1 VSARWTGHAD
11 VQAEL
16 PEPAV
21 IALRPQRTNE
31 VLGLDVPAEEQAAI
45 LVRLGFDQV
54 NGGFRVPTWRARDVT
69 REIDLVEEVARFKME
84 QIPFTLPERDAMF
97 GRLTR
102 WQRLRRLVED
112 VLTGCGF
119 SEAYTSTFVA
129 EGDVRLPEPLSQ
141 EAAALRVSLL
151 GSLVAAARYNVAVGT
166 TEVALFEIARTYR
179 AGGDLPDERWHVAGI
194 VDGGFASAKWAVEQL
209 YEALKVEPAYE
220 RAVDPQLHP
229 GKSARTAEGV
239 VGELHPSLLE
249 GTWGVFELDL
259 DALVAVAPP
268 AVEFEEVS
276 PYPEVRQ
283 DLAFVVDEAVP
294 AAEVL
299 AALREAGAP
308 LLRSASVF
316 DEYRGEQIGPGKRSL
331 AFRVA
336 FGSPERTLTD
346 DEATEARGRIVAALA
361 DRFGAE
367 LRA

>member
-1 VSARWTGHAD
+1 MSARWTGHAD

-16 PEPAV
+16 PAPAV
-21 IALRPQRTNE
+21 IALRPQRTND
-31 VLGLDVPAEEQAAI
+31 VLGLEVPAAEQAAI
-45 LVRLGFDQV
+45 LVKLGFEQA

-84 QIPFTLPERDAMF
+84 EIPFTLPRRDAMF

-129 EGDVRLPEPLSQ
+129 EGDLRLPEPLSQ
-141 EAAALRVSLL
+141 EAAALRMSLL
-151 GSLVAAARYNVAVGT
+151 GSLVTAARHNVAVGT
-166 TEVALFEIARTYR
+166 SEVALFEIARTYR
-179 AGGDLPDERWHVAGI
+179 AAGDLPDERWHVAGI
-194 VDGGFASAKWAVEQL
+194 VDGGFAAAKWAVEQL
-209 YEALKVEPAYE
+209 YETLKVEPAYE
-220 RAVDPQLHP
+220 RAADAELHP
-229 GKSARTAEGV
+229 GKSACTAQGV

-259 DALVAVAPP
+259 DSLVAAAPP
-268 AVEFEEVS
+268 AVEFDEVS
-276 PYPEVRQ
+276 PYPELRQ
-283 DLAFVVDEAVP
+283 DLAFVVDETVP

-299 AALREAGAP
+299 AALRGAAGP
-308 LLRSASVF
+308 LLRSAAVF
-316 DEYRGEQIGPGKRSL
+316 DEYRGEQTGPGKRSL

-346 DEATEARGRIVAALA
+346 DEAAEARGRIVAALA

>member
-1 VSARWTGHAD
+1 MSARWTGHTD

-16 PEPAV
+16 PEAAV
-21 IALRPQRTNE
+21 IVLRPQRTND

-45 LVRLGFDQV
+45 LAKLGFDAM

-102 WQRLRRLVED
+102 WQRLRRLVEN

-129 EGDVRLPEPLSQ
+129 EGDLRLPEPLSQ

-194 VDGGFASAKWAVEQL
+194 VDGGFASVKWAVEQL

-229 GKSARTAEGV
+229 GKSARTAEGL

-259 DALVAVAPP
+259 DALVVAAPP

>member
-1 VSARWTGHAD
+1 MSARWTGNAD

-16 PEPAV
+16 PEQKV
-21 IALRPQRTNE
+21 IALRPQRTND
-31 VLGLDVPAEEQAAI
+31 VLGLEAPAEEQAAI
-45 LVRLGFDQV
+45 LVKLGFERA

-84 QIPFTLPERDAMF
+84 EIPFTLPDRDAMF

-119 SEAYTSTFVA
+119 SEGYTSTFVA
-129 EGDVRLPEPLSQ
+129 EGEVHLPEPLSK
-141 EAAALRVSLL
+141 EAAALRTSLL
-151 GSLVAAARYNVAVGT
+151 GSLVTAARHNVAVGT
-166 TEVALFEIARTYR
+166 SEVALFEIARTYR

-209 YEALKVEPAYE
+209 YDALKVEPAYE
-220 RAVDPQLHP
+220 RAGDPRLHP
-229 GKSARTAEGV
+229 GKSAHTAEGL
-239 VGELHPSLLE
+239 VGELHPALLE
-249 GTWGVFELDL
+249 GMWGVFELDL
-259 DALVAVAPP
+259 DALVAAAPP
-268 AVEFEEVS
+268 AVEFEVVS

-294 AAEVL
+294 AAEL
-299 AALREAGAP
+299 LTALREAGRP
-308 LLRSASVF
+308 LLRTATVF
-316 DEYRGEQIGPGKRSL
+316 DEYRGEQTGPGKRSL

-336 FGSPERTLTD
+336 FGSAERTLTD

>member
-1 VSARWTGHAD
+1 MSVRWTGHAD
-11 VQAEL
+11 VQATL

-21 IALRPQRTNE
+21 IELRPERTNA
-31 VLGLDVPAEEQAAI
+31 VLGLEVSAAEQAAI
-45 LVRLGFDQV
+45 LAKLGFEQV

-84 QIPFTLPERDAMF
+84 EIPFTLPGRDAMF

-112 VLTGCGF
+112 VLTGSGF

-129 EGDVRLPEPLSQ
+129 DGEVRLPEPLSQ
-141 EAAALRVSLL
+141 EAAALRTSLIGGL
-151 GSLVAAARYNVAVGT
+151 IAAARHNVAVGT
-166 TEVALFEIARTYR
+166 SEVALFEIARTYR
-179 AGGDLPDERWHVAGI
+179 KGGELPDERWYVAGI
-194 VDGGFASAKWAVEQL
+194 VDGGFAAVKWAVEQL
-209 YEALKVEPAYE
+209 YDALKIEPAYE
-220 RAVDPQLHP
+220 RAAEPLLHP
-229 GKSARTAEGV
+229 GKSARTADGL

-249 GTWGVFELDL
+249 GLWGVFELDL
-259 DALVAVAPP
+259 DALVAAAPA
-268 AVEFEEVS
+268 AVEFADVS

-283 DLAFVVDEAVP
+283 DLAFVIDEAVP

-299 AALREAGAP
+299 ATLREAGSP
-308 LLRSASVF
+308 LLRSAAIF
-316 DEYRGEQIGPGKRSL
+316 DEYRGAQTGAGKRSL

-346 DEATEARGRIVAALA
+346 DEATEARGRIVTALA